1 MSTLKIGI
9 HLVTVKPVHKRKSV
23 PANNV
28 AVIGT
33 GQPQNVQAELL
44 DIGPRFCRLRIPRD
58 RYRFD
63 PADVGVQ
70 FAWTDMVA
78 RIIWTNT
85 TDEYVELGLLLPNDG
100 DDDVPE

>member
-1 MSTLKIGI
+1 MSTLKIGV
-9 HLVTVKPVHKRKSV
+9 HLVTVKAVRKHKCT
-23 PANNV
+23 PANKV
-28 AVIGT
+28 AVIDASK
-33 GQPQNVQAELL
+33 PQSVQAELL

-58 RYRFD
+58 RYHFD

-70 FAWTDMVA
+70 FAWTDVVA

-85 TDEYVELGLLLPNDG
+85 SDEYVELGLLLPNDD

>member
-9 HLVTVKPVHKRKSV
+9 HLLTVKTVHR
-23 PANNV
+23 AGRAIRNNV
-28 AVIGT
+28 TAIDAPKAQSVE
-33 GQPQNVQAELL
+33 AELL

-58 RYRFD
+58 LYCFD

-70 FAWTDMVA
+70 FAWTDLVA

-85 TDEYVELGLLLPNDG
+85 TEEHVELGLLLPTA
-100 DDDVPE
+100 DDVPE

>member
-9 HLVTVKPVHKRKSV
+9 HLVTVKTVRKPRSV
-23 PANNV
+23 AANA
-28 AVIGT
+28 AVLEPNKSI
-33 GQPQNVQAELL
+33 QAELL

-58 RYRFD
+58 RYHFD

-70 FAWTDMVA
+70 FTWTDLVA

-85 TDEYVELGLLLPNDG
+85 TDEYVELGLLLPNSD

>member
-9 HLVTVKPVHKRKSV
+9 HLVPVKTIRNTASATAKNLTVIDVRELQS
-23 PANNV
+23 
-28 AVIGT
+28 
-33 GQPQNVQAELL
+33 VQAELL

-58 RYRFD
+58 RYHFD

-70 FAWTDMVA
+70 FAWTDIIA

-85 TDEYVELGLLLPNDG
+85 TDEYVEMGLLLPSA
-100 DDDVPE
+100 DDVPE